1 MVPPLHGNATALV
14 RRRVSKATADE
25 FCEHFDFLF
34 GVAAEMKAPIHPAY
48 VGVGE
53 VGSRIC

>member
-1 MVPPLHGNATALV
+1 VVVIDGEPRAWW
-14 RRRVSKATADE
+14 RVSKATADE

-34 GVAAEMKAPIHPAY
+34 GVAAEMKAPIHSAY